1 MAGFVTVG
9 DGVTVVEGEVTGF
22 MVGDLQ
28 VAATRIDGAVHAFA
42 DVCTHRKCNFSMGC
56 DLEGVELIC
65 ECHGAVF
72 DVRTGEVLAPPATEP
87 LPVYP
92 AREVDG
98 QVQIEV

>member
-9 DGVTVVEGEVTGF
+9 ESTSVVEGEVTGF

-28 VAATRIDGAVHAFA
+28 VGATRLDGVVHAFA

-56 DLEGVELIC
+56 DLEGPELTC

-72 DVRTGEVLAPPATEP
+72 DLRTGEVLAPPATER